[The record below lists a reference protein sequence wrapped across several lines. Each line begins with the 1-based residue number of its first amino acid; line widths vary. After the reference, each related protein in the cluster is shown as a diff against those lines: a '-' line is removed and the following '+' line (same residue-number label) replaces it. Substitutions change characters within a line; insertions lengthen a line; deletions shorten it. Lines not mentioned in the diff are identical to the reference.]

1 MRQLA
6 GPPATFVLP
15 QAIAEELQHVAL
27 NPLETAGVLI
37 GRLFETPDGGIRLIA
52 RKIVWVDRSS
62 YLRRESDSL
71 SIASDGYVHAL
82 REAEDS
88 GSAAVW
94 LHTHPGPGSLPIP
107 SSHDKLVDS
116 QIADLFRLRSGSEYY
131 GAIVVSPRSEGFTF
145 TGYLESST
153 GRIDRVERVW
163 IVGDRLRL
171 IHSFD
176 RRRTGLSSAFDRN
189 VRAFGGAVQE
199 TLGDLRVA
207 IAGCGGTGSVV
218 AEQLVR
224 LGVRR
229 FTIIDSDV
237 LSESNV
243 TRVYGSYASDVGRRK
258 VEILADHLNQIA
270 PDAEIETVHGM
281 VTRETIA
288 RRLLGADVIFGCTDD
303 NAGRLV
309 LSRVASYLMTPVI
322 DSGVLV
328 SSGEGGQLQGIDGR
342 VTVLV
347 PGQAC
352 LICRG
357 RIDLARASSELLTPD
372 ERLRRVD
379 EGYAPALARVEPA
392 VVTFTTAVGAAA
404 VSELLE
410 RLIGFGPNPR
420 PTEVLLRFHDREI
433 STNVALPMSRHYCDP
448 LSGKLGMGVTHPF
461 LDQTWLA

>member
-6 GPPATFVLP
+6 GPPATFVLS
-15 QAIAEELQHVAL
+15 QAIAEELQAAAL
-27 NPLETAGVLI
+27 NPLETAGVLV
-37 GRLFETPDGGIRLIA
+37 GRLFSTPDSGLRLIA
-52 RKIVWVDRSS
+52 RKIVWVGDSS
-62 YLRRESDSL
+62 YIRRESDSL
-71 SIASDGYVHAL
+71 SIASDGYVDAL

-88 GSAAVW
+88 GSTAVW
-94 LHTHPGPGSLPIP
+94 LHTHPGHGSFPIA
-107 SSHDKLVDS
+107 SYHDEVVDS
-116 QIADLFRLRSGSEYY
+116 QIAELFRLRSGSDYY

-153 GRIDRVERVW
+153 GPAKRVERVW

-171 IHSFD
+171 VHSFD
-176 RRRTGLSSAFDRN
+176 RSRRGLSSAFDRN

-199 TLGDLRVA
+199 TLNDVRVA
-207 IAGCGGTGSVV
+207 VAGCGGTGSVV

-229 FTIIDSDV
+229 FTLIDPDV

-243 TRVYGSYASDVGRRK
+243 TRVYGSHASDAGRHK
-258 VEILADHLNQIA
+258 VDVLADHLGQIA
-270 PDAEIETVHGM
+270 PDAAIEKVRGM
-281 VTRETIA
+281 VTMEAVA

-309 LSRVASYLMTPVI
+309 LSRMASYLMIPVI

-328 SSGEGGQLQGIDGR
+328 TSGDNGQLRGIDGR

-357 RIDLARASSELLTPD
+357 RIDLARAAAELLTPD
-372 ERLRRVD
+372 ERSRRVD

-410 RLIGFGPNPR
+410 RLIGYGPDPR
-420 PTEVLLRFHDREI
+420 PSEVLLRCHDREI
-433 STNVALPMSRHYCDP
+433 STNIALPVSRHYCDP
-448 LSGKLGMGVTHPF
+448 SSGKLGLGVTQPF
-461 LDQTWLA
+461 LDQTWST